1 MSLLEA
7 KGLTAGY
14 GRVQVLF
21 GVDVTLHAGAVTA
34 LVGPNGHGK
43 STLLK
48 SFAGLVRVQS
58 GTLTF
63 EGRPLPSRAS
73 DRAMAGLT
81 LVPQG
86 DRLFSGMSVQENLL
100 MGAYRRRVNSDETL
114 GWVFDL
120 FPRLKERRTQSAS
133 SLSGGERRM
142 VGLGR
147 GIMAGGD
154 LMMIDEPSLGLSPLL
169 IEQVYSAIETMANKG
184 MSILV
189 VEESPR
195 RIEDVADNVLLMDS
209 GRIVWNGETARFWD
223 SDVAQQVYL
232 GA

>member
-1 MSLLEA
+1 MTLLKAE
-7 KGLTAGY
+7 GLSAGY
-14 GRVQVLF
+14 GRIRVLF
-21 GVDVTLHAGAVTA
+21 DVDLTLEAGQVTA

-48 SFAGLVRVQS
+48 TLAGLVRARS
-58 GTLTF
+58 GTVSF
-63 EGRPLPSRAS
+63 EGRPLPRRAA
-73 DRAMAGLT
+73 DRALAGLT

-86 DRLFSGMSVQENLL
+86 DRLFTGMSVQENLL
-100 MGAYRRRVNSDETL
+100 MGAYRRSDTADHALAQVYE
-114 GWVFDL
+114 L

-147 GIMAGGD
+147 GIMAGGT

-169 IEQVYSAIETMANKG
+169 IEQVYAAIETMASQG
-184 MSILV
+184 MSIFV

-195 RIEDVADNVLLMDS
+195 RIESVAQSVILMDS
-209 GRIVWNGETARFWD
+209 GKLVWTGAPDRFWS

>member
-7 KGLTAGY
+7 KGLFAGY
-14 GRVQVLF
+14 GRIRVLF
-21 GVDVTLHAGAVTA
+21 DVEITLEAGHVTA

-48 SFAGLVRVQS
+48 ALAGLVRAQS
-58 GTLTF
+58 ATLDF
-63 EGRPLPSRAS
+63 NGRPLPRKAS
-73 DRAMAGLT
+73 DRALAGLT

-86 DRLFSGMSVQENLL
+86 DRLFTGMSVQENLL
-100 MGAYRRRVNSDETL
+100 MGAYRRSEPVGDLLARVY
-114 GWVFDL
+114 DL
-120 FPRLKERRTQSAS
+120 FPRLKERRNQSAS

-147 GIMAGGD
+147 GIMADGA

-169 IEQVYSAIETMANKG
+169 IEQVYEAIEKMAG
-184 MSILV
+184 EGISIFV
-189 VEESPR
+189 VEESPK
-195 RIEDVADNVLLMDS
+195 RIESVARSVLLMDS
-209 GRIVWNGETARFWD
+209 GRIAWKGKMHDFWQ